1 FIASQRMNFI
11 PVSPQP
17 NGLALPGDK
26 LLILQHSQLAEARTL
41 GVRPEH
47 LVLAPP
53 ETAHFSGT
61 LSVIEQFGEYALA
74 YVELPDGELITV
86 KLVGAPDLQLHQT
99 IHIGLPPDA
108 VHLFDEA
115 GRALR

>member
-1 FIASQRMNFI
+1 MNFL
-11 PVSPQP
+11 PVTAKGDQ
-17 NGLALPGDK
+17 LVLPGNK
-26 LLILQHSQLAEARTL
+26 TVASHHPQRSSARTL

-47 LVLAPP
+47 LVLATP
-53 ETAHFSGT
+53 ETAHLSGT

-74 YVELPDGELITV
+74 YVELPDGELLTV
-86 KLVGAPDLQLHQT
+86 KLDGAPELELHQPLYV
-99 IHIGLPPDA
+99 GLPADQ